1 MLLPLFLPQ
10 LLFLQPINL
19 LATLLTHS
27 GARGS
32 KAQVKNMFSSF
43 YAEYTC
49 PGGLALGSGTRCEC
63 VRDPHEPAR
72 AVEEDLGVRAVGL

>member
-1 MLLPLFLPQ
+1 MHTHWRVDRNLESGQDAHLSSINALSPLALVLLPLFLPQ

-32 KAQVKNMFSSF
+32 KAQVKNMFSSS
-43 YAEYTC
+43 T
-49 PGGLALGSGTRCEC
+49 PNTLAQG
-63 VRDPHEPAR
+63 D
-72 AVEEDLGVRAVGL
+72 